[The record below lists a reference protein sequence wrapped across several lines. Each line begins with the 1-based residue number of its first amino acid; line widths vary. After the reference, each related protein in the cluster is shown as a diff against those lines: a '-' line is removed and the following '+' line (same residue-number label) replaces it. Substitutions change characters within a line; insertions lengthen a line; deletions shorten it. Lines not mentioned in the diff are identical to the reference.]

1 MRATVSILFAISV
14 LGIAPLTALAA
25 EPTGDAAPKVPHMS
39 REEALAYLA
48 EDRLA
53 LDPTNLVS
61 PIMNGKVELVEALLS
76 AGVDVNDRS
85 GLPQPALQLAVSAC
99 SAHTV
104 ETPTIL
110 AMIEVLLAHGAKV
123 NPPGASELSP
133 LMVAVQQCPPAVVRR
148 LLRAGADLQFR
159 TSLGISTL
167 AMALIVK
174 NYDAAEVLIDAGA
187 RLSPE
192 AASKLLTGKKDDAR
206 LVALVKRARTK

>member
-1 MRATVSILFAISV
+1 MRATVSTLFAISV
-14 LGIAPLTALAA
+14 LAVAPLTALAA
-25 EPTGDAAPKVPHMS
+25 EPAGDAAPKVPHMS
-39 REEALAYLA
+39 REEALAYLR
-48 EDRLA
+48 EEQLA
-53 LDPTNLVS
+53 LDPTNLVG
-61 PIMNGKVELVEALLS
+61 PLMNGKVELVEALLA

-85 GLPQPALQLAVSAC
+85 GLPQPVLQLAASSCAGDRI
-99 SAHTV
+99 
-104 ETPTIL
+104 ETPKIL

-123 NPPGASELSP
+123 NPPGVSELSP

-206 LVALVKRARTK
+206 LVALVKRARAK

>member
-1 MRATVSILFAISV
+1 MRATVSILFAIAV
-14 LGIAPLTALAA
+14 LGVSSLAALTA
-25 EPTGDAAPKVPHMS
+25 EPAGDAAPKVPHMS

-48 EDRLA
+48 EEQLA

-61 PIMNGKVELVEALLS
+61 PIMNGKVELVEALLA

-85 GLPQPALQLAVSAC
+85 GLPQPVLQLAVSSCAGDRL
-99 SAHTV
+99 
-104 ETPTIL
+104 ETPKIL
-110 AMIEVLLAHGAKV
+110 AMIDVLLA
-123 NPPGASELSP
+123 PGARGLSP

-206 LVALVKRARTK
+206 LVALVKRARAK

>member
-1 MRATVSILFAISV
+1 MRATVSILFAIAA
-14 LGIAPLTALAA
+14 LGVSSLTALAA
-25 EPTGDAAPKVPHMS
+25 EPAGDATPKVPHMS
-39 REEALAYLA
+39 RAEALAYLA
-48 EDRLA
+48 EEQLA

-61 PIMNGKVELVEALLS
+61 PIILGKVELVEALLS

-85 GLPQPALQLAVSAC
+85 GLPQPVLQLAASAC

-104 ETPTIL
+104 DTPTIL
-110 AMIEVLLAHGAKV
+110 VMIEVLLAHGAKV

-148 LLRAGADLQFR
+148 LVRAGADLQFR

-187 RLSPE
+187 RLSPA
-192 AASKLLTGKKDDAR
+192 AASKLLEGQKDNAR
-206 LVALVKRARTK
+206 LVALVKRARAK

>member
-1 MRATVSILFAISV
+1 MRATVSILFAIAV
-14 LGIAPLTALAA
+14 LGVSSLAALAA
-25 EPTGDAAPKVPHMS
+25 EPAGDAVPKVPHMS

-48 EDRLA
+48 EEQLA

-61 PIMNGKVELVEALLS
+61 PIMNGKVELVEALLA

-85 GLPQPALQLAVSAC
+85 GLPQPVLQLAVSSC
-99 SAHTV
+99 SGDRIEIPKV
-104 ETPTIL
+104 L

-123 NPPGASELSP
+123 NPPGAGELSP

-192 AASKLLTGKKDDAR
+192 AASKLLAGKKDDPR
-206 LVALVKRARTK
+206 LVALVKRARAK